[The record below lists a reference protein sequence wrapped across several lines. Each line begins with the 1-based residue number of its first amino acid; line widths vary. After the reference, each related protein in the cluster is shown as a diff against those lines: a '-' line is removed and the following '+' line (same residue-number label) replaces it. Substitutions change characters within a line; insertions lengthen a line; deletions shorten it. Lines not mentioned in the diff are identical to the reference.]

1 MEPATQ
7 EPQTDTGQ
15 TDAGTQADAELA
27 VELDALIYA
36 GLLRLGP

>member
-15 TDAGTQADAELA
+15 TDAQADAELA

>member
-7 EPQTDTGQ
+7 EPETDAGQ

-27 VELDALIYA
+27 VELDALIFA
-36 GLLRLGP
+36 DLLRLAP